1 MVKPGKIFLFL
12 LSAGLGLFAGLY
24 VFTTLMILEVD
35 TAAMLPQLK
44 PGDHV
49 LVLCDT
55 SFSGE
60 RKLTSGD
67 LVVYEAPYY
76 TADGEGLQ
84 KIRKVTGTRGNWIR
98 LNQNLKPAESGQLL
112 VKRQE
117 IKGRVILRIPRIEI
131 F

>member
-24 VFTTLMILEVD
+24 VFTSLMILEVD
-35 TAAMLPQLK
+35 TAVMLPQLK

-55 SFSGE
+55 ASSGE
-60 RKLTSGD
+60 RKLTTGD

-84 KIRKVTGTRGNWIR
+84 KIRKVTGTRGSWVR

-112 VKRQE
+112 VKRE
-117 IKGRVILRIPRIEI
+117 DIPGRVILRIPRMEI